1 MSVLIIGGDQI
12 SQISTMLESL
22 GAKTI
27 NHWDARKKSS
37 APKKKIPQDT
47 DCILMITSFLNHN
60 TMLKYKSEAKKK
72 KYSIICAKRSISCVY
87 DEYVKIMGIKDCN
100 NCYANCTERVI
111 MLNNNFIGFD
121 ENKEFLPNDF
131 DEFQLIL

>member
-72 KYSIICAKRSISCVY
+72 NIPFKKKKRTISCVY
-87 DEYVKIMGIKDCN
+87 DEYVKVMGIKDCN
-100 NCYANCTERVI
+100 NCYANCT
-111 MLNNNFIGFD
+111 
-121 ENKEFLPNDF
+121 KELSC
-131 DEFQLIL
+131 

>member
-1 MSVLIIGGDQI
+1 MSILIIGGDKI
-12 SQISTMLESL
+12 SQISTMLQEL

-47 DCILMITSFLNHN
+47 DCIIMLTSFLNHN

-72 KYSIICAKRSISCVY
+72 EIPFICSKRSVNCVY
-87 DEYVKIMGIKDCN
+87 DDYVKLMGIENCDQ
-100 NCYANCTERVI
+100 CYANC
-111 MLNNNFIGFD
+111 GGC
-121 ENKEFLPNDF
+121 KK
-131 DEFQLIL
+131 

>member
-12 SQISTMLESL
+12 SQISSMLESL

-37 APKKKIPQDT
+37 APKKKVPLNT
-47 DCILMITSFLNHN
+47 DCIVMLTSFLNHN

-72 KYSIICAKRSISCVY
+72 NIPFICAKRSISCVY
-87 DEYVKIMGIKDCN
+87 DEYVKIMGIKDCSD
-100 NCYANCTERVI
+100 CYANSERV
-111 MLNNNFIGFD
+111 NNV
-121 ENKEFLPNDF
+121 K
-131 DEFQLIL
+131 

>member
-12 SQISTMLESL
+12 TQISSMLESL

-47 DCILMITSFLNHN
+47 ACILMITSF
-60 TMLKYKSEAKKK
+60 
-72 KYSIICAKRSISCVY
+72 
-87 DEYVKIMGIKDCN
+87 
-100 NCYANCTERVI
+100 
-111 MLNNNFIGFD
+111 
-121 ENKEFLPNDF
+121 
-131 DEFQLIL
+131 

>member
-12 SQISTMLESL
+12 SQISSMLESL

-37 APKKKIPQDT
+37 APKKKVPQDT
-47 DCILMITSFLNHN
+47 DCIVMITSFLNHN

-72 KYSIICAKRSISCVY
+72 IFHLSVQKDLFLVY
-87 DEYVKIMGIKDCN
+87 MMN
-100 NCYANCTERVI
+100 
-111 MLNNNFIGFD
+111 M
-121 ENKEFLPNDF
+121 
-131 DEFQLIL
+131 

>member
-12 SQISTMLESL
+12 TQISSMLESL

-60 TMLKYKSEAKKK
+60 TMLKYRSKAKKK
-72 KYSIICAKRSISCVY
+72 NIPFICTKRSISCVY
-87 DEYVKIMGIKDCN
+87 EEYVKIMGIKDCN
-100 NCYANCTERVI
+100 NCYANCTGD
-111 MLNNNFIGFD
+111 L
-121 ENKEFLPNDF
+121 KC
-131 DEFQLIL
+131 